1 MKLAPMFARL
11 VTRAV
16 THAPPLWRLLRR
28 PMRAQFDRLA
38 PKWDAGRDP
47 RHLQPFERALDAV
60 PFAPRRALD
69 LGTGTG
75 DGARAML
82 ARWPEADVIGV
93 DLSPA
98 MVELARRKV
107 PEARFEVADAAA
119 LPFPDGYFDLVG
131 LANMIP
137 FWDEL
142 VRVLSPRGAVVFGAS
157 FGSKTPIYVEPVRVR
172 AELGRRGFNEF
183 ADFTAG
189 RGTSLLA
196 ERGDPS

>member
-1 MKLAPMFARL
+1 MKLDRRFARF

-16 THAPPLWRLLRR
+16 TQVPPLWRVLRR
-28 PMRAQFDRLA
+28 PVRAQFDRLA
-38 PKWDAGRDP
+38 PRWDAGRDP
-47 RHLQPFERALDAV
+47 RHLQPFEHALDAV

-82 ARWPEADVIGV
+82 ARWPEAEVIGV
-93 DLSPA
+93 DLSPK

-107 PEARFEVADAAA
+107 PQAEFEVADAVA
-119 LPFPDGYFDLVG
+119 LPFPDGHFDLVG

-142 VRVLSPRGAVVFGAS
+142 VRVLAPGGAVVFGAS
-157 FGSKTPIYVEPVRVR
+157 LGPKTPIYVEPERIK
-172 AELGRRGFNEF
+172 AELARRGFVEF
-183 ADFTAG
+183 AEFTAA

-196 ERGDPS
+196 RRGDPS